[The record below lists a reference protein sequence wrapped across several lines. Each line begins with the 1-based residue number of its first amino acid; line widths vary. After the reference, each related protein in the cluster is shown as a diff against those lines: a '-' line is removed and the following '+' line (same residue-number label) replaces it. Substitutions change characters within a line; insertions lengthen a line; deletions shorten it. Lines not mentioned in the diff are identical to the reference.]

1 METKPDTGRS
11 LVLAV
16 IVASL
21 SLSVLVIVAFNIGR
35 GPERLPQQIVRFFLT
50 VGLCVILYRGANWA
64 RWVAGILFALGGLGS
79 LIGGVASLSTSIMAG
94 LLLVVMG
101 LVYLASAVIL
111 LFVPAVRAYFGVGNA
126 KAG

>member
-1 METKPDTGRS
+1 METKPDMGRW

-35 GPERLPQQIVRFFLT
+35 GPERLPQQTVRFVLT
-50 VGLCVILYRGANWA
+50 VGLCIFLYRGSNWA

-79 LIGGVASLSTSIMAG
+79 LIEGVAALSTSMAS
-94 LLLVVMG
+94 LLLFGMG
-101 LVYLASAVIL
+101 LVYLGSAVIL
-111 LFVPAVRAYFGVGNA
+111 FFVPAVRAYFGVGNA